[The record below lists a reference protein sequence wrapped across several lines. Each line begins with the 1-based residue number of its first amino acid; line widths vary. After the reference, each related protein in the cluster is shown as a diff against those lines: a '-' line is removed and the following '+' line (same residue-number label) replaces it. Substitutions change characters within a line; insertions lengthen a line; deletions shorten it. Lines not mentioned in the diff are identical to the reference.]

1 MGAWGH
7 NPVRGGFRK
16 ARIIEEKHQGK
27 REMTKTATLTNENFD
42 AMEREISQSETGR
55 MFLDEYAKRHGQ
67 INAEEVMAAIKE
79 LQAAIVS
86 KKTSTHIKFL
96 RHELQEMGSSIARAR
111 SEIAALQPG
120 GEADSRI
127 VAATEELGAIV
138 TATETATNDILAAAE
153 SMLETV
159 GALRQSGADETHC
172 DSLENQT
179 TNIFMACSFQD
190 ITGQRTNKVVN
201 VMRYLEQRIEVMMK
215 IWEIEDDESE
225 GTSFEPLVQWIRIKS
240 DYPRLA

>member
-1 MGAWGH
+1 
-7 NPVRGGFRK
+7 
-16 ARIIEEKHQGK
+16 
-27 REMTKTATLTNENFD
+27 
-42 AMEREISQSETGR
+42 
-55 MFLDEYAKRHGQ
+55 MFLDEYARRHGL
-67 INAEEVMAAIKE
+67 INADQVMVAIKE
-79 LQAAIVS
+79 LQATVTGR
-86 KKTSTHIKFL
+86 KPSTHIKFL
-96 RHELQEMGSSIARAR
+96 RHELQEMSSSIARAR
-111 SEIAALQPG
+111 SEIAALQPE

-215 IWEIEDDESE
+215 IWDVEDDEQE
-225 GTSFEPLVQWIRIKS
+225 PAKIEPLDNRPDAHLLEGPQLDGSGLSQDDVNRMIDRNELGAVGPSPESSPKEAAS
-240 DYPRLA
+240 R